1 MKRLVETGLMFGS
14 LIRLGSSAWAARYPR
29 ALKPT
34 TEQKTAPFP
43 AASPCGAALSGFA
56 CR

>member
-1 MKRLVETGLMFGS
+1 MKRLVETGLTFTS
-14 LIRLGSSAWAARYPR
+14 LIRLGSPACAARYPR